1 MRVTQT
7 ERPFLVSSKVVN
19 NDENDP
25 LVGNMAHGEKEGRM
39 VRLRREYVRK
49 MA

>member
-7 ERPFLVSSKVVN
+7 ERPFAVSSKVGS

-25 LVGNMAHGEKEGRM
+25 LVGNVTAGEKEGRM